1 MPQCCHSHRDQI
13 WLTFLTVCI
22 ACAGADIL
30 VFSSISRHQIEAEFR
45 DAPARFGGL
54 IPSEGIQ
61 GMVTYADPPTACHA
75 IASPPSNATFD
86 GNWIVLIS
94 RYNCSFEVKIRMAQQ
109 AGFDAAIVHNV
120 NDSELIPMSAKDP
133 MGITIPSVF
142 VSDISGLILKQ
153 NYLYNHMYFVLIN
166 DDLPFN
172 INTHLLLP
180 FAIVV
185 GICFLV
191 MVIFMVVRCIKDRRR
206 QRRHRLPNSSLKK
219 IPTHKYTKGDP
230 YETCAICLDDYIE
243 GEKLRVLP
251 CAHAYHTKCIDPWLT
266 KNRRVCPVCK
276 RKVFAA
282 NERVVTDS
290 ESDSD
295 ADDST
300 PLIRDGHQG
309 TQGGTFA
316 PQRENP
322 FTRSENLFSR
332 SERPRRSHRR
342 GSNASSNSGNS
353 STSIAGITDSSES
366 SITESGSSRVGG
378 TSSAGLFLISDT
390 HSINGEPPIL
400 ERSASST
407 KPHTVNMYSETDEF
421 PAAIVHVE
429 PLHNSWHSAISATSS
444 EQLSSTTAPGPEE
457 ETNDPVA

>member
-1 MPQCCHSHRDQI
+1 M
-13 WLTFLTVCI
+13 
-22 ACAGADIL
+22 
-30 VFSSISRHQIEAEFR
+30 
-45 DAPARFGGL
+45 PARFGGI
-54 IPSEGIQ
+54 IPSEGIK
-61 GMVTYADPPTACHA
+61 GMVVYADPPTACHK
-75 IASPPSNATFD
+75 IHGPPNDTNYE
-86 GNWIVLIS
+86 GNWVALIA
-94 RYNCSFEVKIRMAQQ
+94 RYNCSFEIKVRMAQQ
-109 AGFDAAIVHNV
+109 AGYDAAIIHNV
-120 NDSELIPMSAKDP
+120 NSNELEKMSANNSI
-133 MGITIPSVF
+133 GILIPSVF
-142 VSDISGLILKQ
+142 VSEITGLILRES
-153 NYLYNHMYFVLIN
+153 YLYDQLYFVLIN

-230 YETCAICLDDYIE
+230 YETCAICLDDYVE

-282 NERVVTDS
+282 DEQVVTD

-295 ADDST
+295 ADDAT

-316 PQRENP
+316 QQRENP
-322 FTRSENLFSR
+322 FSR
-332 SERPRRSHRR
+332 ARRSHARQDI
-342 GSNASSNSGNS
+342 NSSSNS
-353 STSIAGITDSSES
+353 STSSNTSSDSEQSSVTTDD
-366 SITESGSSRVGG
+366 GSSL
-378 TSSAGLFLISDT
+378 SAGEPSTGTAFMVSDT
-390 HSINGEPPIL
+390 HSINGEPPEL
-400 ERSASST
+400 ECSVSST
-407 KPHTVNMYSETDEF
+407 KPHTVNLYTDAQELPASIVQIAPTRNTTVVVNSPISNTDCPNSVPDNLVTNVIPAHSESND
-421 PAAIVHVE
+421 V
-429 PLHNSWHSAISATSS
+429 SA
-444 EQLSSTTAPGPEE
+444 
-457 ETNDPVA
+457 